1 MINLAKDINI
11 KSDYLKIIKIEK
23 KFSQNLKKC
32 EICGKK
38 EFEKF
43 QSIGRI
49 GKPLE
54 YGKLN
59 IVICKLLYFVF
70 TTTKVQK

>member
-32 EICGKK
+32 EICGV
-38 EFEKF
+38 EIEK
-43 QSIGRI
+43 SE
-49 GKPLE
+49 LE
-54 YGKLN
+54 E
-59 IVICKLLYFVF
+59 VV
-70 TTTKVQK
+70 